1 MVKVPFWLTLAV
13 ALAVACWGG
22 YRIALATRSQ
32 AAQQAAQAR
41 GGLFGQSRRR
51 HALLG
56 AIYLILAAM
65 LVASSLGWSPLTTL
79 FPATPGTG
87 SAPAEK
93 SSK

>member
-22 YRIALATRSQ
+22 YRIALALRSGP
-32 AAQQAAQAR
+32 AQQAAQAR

-56 AIYLILAAM
+56 VIYVLLAAM
-65 LVASSLGWSPLTTL
+65 LVASSLGWSPLTPW
-79 FPATPGTG
+79 FPATPSGG
-87 SAPAEK
+87 SAPPVK
-93 SSK
+93 TSK

>member
-13 ALAVACWGG
+13 ALAVASWGG
-22 YRIALATRSQ
+22 YRIALAMRSK
-32 AAQQAAQAR
+32 AAQHAAQTR

-56 AIYLILAAM
+56 TIYLLLAAM
-65 LVASSLGWSPLTTL
+65 LVASSLGWSPLTPW
-79 FPATPGTG
+79 FPATPGEG
-87 SAPAEK
+87 SAPPVK